1 MSVEYVCMAREIKS
15 GMNAS
20 RQRPRKWVTVFRT
33 RDLAEAEAW
42 RDAAVREERSIRVEA
57 LA

>member
-1 MSVEYVCMAREIKS
+1 MSVEYVCMTREVKA
-15 GMNAS
+15 GLNLS
-20 RQRPRKWVTVFRT
+20 RQRPRRWVTVFRT

>member
-33 RDLAEAEAW
+33 RDQAEAESW
-42 RDAAVREERSIRVEA
+42 KNAAAREERSIRAEA